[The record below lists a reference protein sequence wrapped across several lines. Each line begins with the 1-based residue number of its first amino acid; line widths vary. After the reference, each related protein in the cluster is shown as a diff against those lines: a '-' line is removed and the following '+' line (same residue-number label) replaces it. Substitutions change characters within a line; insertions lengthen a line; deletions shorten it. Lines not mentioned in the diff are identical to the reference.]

1 MSVARKIP
9 RGQLKTFTI
18 QLLKRDQ
25 DMCCAICKKPID
37 LKVRGNKSDYV
48 VDHNH
53 ETGAIRG
60 ILHRSCNSAEG
71 KVLKAAGSWGAKDCS
86 IGASI
91 AWLKAMLEY
100 HEHHEAN
107 PSPYIYPAHK
117 TEAEKLLIAKKKRR
131 EADARRRA
139 KARQEQIKLQRES
152 ETYDQ
157 TDI

>member
-1 MSVARKIP
+1 MTVARKIP
-9 RGQLKTFTI
+9 RSQLKTYTI
-18 QLLKRDQ
+18 TLLKRDQ
-25 DMCCAICKKPID
+25 NMCCAICGRPID

-86 IGASI
+86 ITASI
-91 AWLKAMLEY
+91 EWLRKMLAY
-100 HEHHEAN
+100 HDHHEQN
-107 PSPYIYPAHK
+107 PSIYIYPAHK

-157 TDI
+157 TEL